1 MALGTVSS
9 GTKTS
14 GSLDTVYTL
23 ATDATA
29 GIYVC
34 MWNLEL
40 NVKLDITRCFV
51 TTKVLTGD
59 TEATVFEG
67 VYANVLLS
75 GCIIQSPPIVAM
87 FAISMKMEQ
96 TDGTWRDV
104 PWSLIQI
111 AT

>member
-1 MALGTVSS
+1 MALATSAS

-14 GSLDTVYTL
+14 GSLDTVYDL

-29 GIYVC
+29 GVYVC

-40 NVKLDITRCFV
+40 NVKSDVTRLFV
-51 TTKVLTGD
+51 KTKVLTGD
-59 TEATVFEG
+59 TAAIVFEG
-67 VYANVLLS
+67 IYANDLGAS
-75 GCIIQSPPIVAM
+75 PIIVSPPIVSM
-87 FAISMKMEQ
+87 FSITMSMEQ

-104 PWSLIQI
+104 PWSLIRV